1 MIKAYFPSLAGCV
14 TNDRKGASLIM
25 HDDKKNCIM
34 IDGGEGV
41 LLTRTIDYLHRSGI
55 THVTHILTH
64 WHPDHDRGL
73 RGLLESDIIVDKIYC
88 PPVEEVRKL
97 DSDDYARGS
106 KIMSLAKSL
115 KKTIISPPAGMWSEY
130 RCGEMRF
137 QIYRR
142 AANTGDYADYRVNNT
157 SMSTFFP
164 DLLTLDNG
172 DTIRVAEA
180 VKNISGTPIF
190 FVIPHHGNACN
201 TSAAN
206 AMKQKGAKICYYTNP
221 EPYVG
226 GTGFTA
232 TGARKTKEVG
242 ILTLGC
248 MKEVTV
254 EYDNKKMTIRQGIN
268 TYVYNIPYSSGT
280 WEKTADG
287 HWKYKKDGKYL
298 TGSQQIAG
306 AWYYFDDDGI
316 MQTGLVTRG
325 RYHYWYDL
333 KTGTLT
339 KSTWISDGHY
349 WRYFDEWGQAKTGWW
364 QDQASKKWCYLD
376 RDTKGGKL
384 VAEWFHDPFQKCW
397 YRLDKKGWM
406 VKDGVHDVDGK
417 RYRFDNYGRTV
428 TEDGKLADKIEDAEV
443 KKNEL
448 IKPIIN
454 MNKGFKGYNTS
465 LRTKR
470 IEYIVIHYTG
480 AAGSAKNNIEYFN
493 GGDRQA
499 SADFFVGYNGEI
511 WQYNPSIDAKYS
523 WHCGGGRQSSRGG
536 SFYGKCTNGN
546 SIGIEMCTQQL
557 NGKWIFKDAT
567 INSAAYLV
575 QYLMHLYGI
584 DKSHIIRHF
593 DVTGKKCPGVDG
605 WTEPSNEW
613 DKFKSRIETI

>member
-1 MIKAYFPSLAGCV
+1 MIRAHFPSLAGLS
-14 TNDRKGASLIM
+14 TGDRKGASMII
-25 HDDKKNCIM
+25 HDDQKNCIV
-34 IDGGEGV
+34 IDGGEGI
-41 LLTRTIDYLHRSGI
+41 LLTRTLQYLHSKGI
-55 THVTHILTH
+55 THVTSILTH

-88 PPVEEVRKL
+88 PPIEEVRKL
-97 DSDDYARGS
+97 DSDDYSRGS
-106 KIMSLAKSL
+106 KIIALAKSL
-115 KKTIISPPAGMWSEY
+115 KKTIVNPKPGMWSEY

-142 AANTGDYADYRVNNT
+142 AANTSDYADYRVNNT

-232 TGARKTKEVG
+232 TGAKRTKEVG

-268 TYVYNIPYSSGT
+268 TYVYNIPYSSGA
-280 WEKTADG
+280 WEKTPEG
-287 HWKYKKDGKYL
+287 KWKYKKDGKYL

-325 RYHYWYDL
+325 RYTYWYDL

-339 KSTWISDGHY
+339 KNTWISDGHY
-349 WRYFDEWGQAKTGWW
+349 WRYFDEWGQAKTGWF
-364 QDQASKKWCYLD
+364 QDPSSKKWCYLD

-397 YRLDKKGWM
+397 YRLDEKGWM
-406 VKDGVHDVDGK
+406 VKDGVHDVEGK

-428 TEDGKLADKIEDAEV
+428 TADGKLANSIEAAKVNDDPIDRVITLAKSEV
-443 KKNEL
+443 
-448 IKPIIN
+448 
-454 MNKGFKGYNTS
+454 GYTEKASAAS
-465 LRTKR
+465 LDSKT
-470 IEYIVIHYTG
+470 
-480 AAGSAKNNIEYFN
+480 ANAGSGNYTKYGKEMHSVYPSTMDYPAAWCDCFVDWLFYKCFGKDKAMQMLCGRFDDYTYNSVGLYKNAGRWYSSPKRGDQIFFGGSGHTGIVTDVKDGIVYTIEGNAGNAVRAK
-493 GGDRQA
+493 
-499 SADFFVGYNGEI
+499 
-511 WQYNPSIDAKYS
+511 KYS
-523 WHCGGGRQSSRGG
+523 TKDSSIIGYGRPR
-536 SFYGKCTNGN
+536 Y
-546 SIGIEMCTQQL
+546 EL
-557 NGKWIFKDAT
+557 A
-567 INSAAYLV
+567 
-575 QYLMHLYGI
+575 
-584 DKSHIIRHF
+584 
-593 DVTGKKCPGVDG
+593 
-605 WTEPSNEW
+605 
-613 DKFKSRIETI
+613 